1 MMNLQVKGGFI
12 SEERTDYVFINV
24 SYEAITLAII
34 LLLAILFVIYRNQKK
49 KNS

>member
-12 SEERTDYVFINV
+12 SEERTDYVFMNL
-24 SYEAITLAII
+24 SYGAIALAII
-34 LLLAILFVIYRNQKK
+34 LLLAILFVIYRNLKK